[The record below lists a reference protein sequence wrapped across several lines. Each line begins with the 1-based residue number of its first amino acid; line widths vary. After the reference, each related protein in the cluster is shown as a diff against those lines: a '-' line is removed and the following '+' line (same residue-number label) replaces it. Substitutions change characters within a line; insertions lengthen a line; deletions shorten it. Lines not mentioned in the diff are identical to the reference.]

1 MIKNKEI
8 EKQTHDIHNKLL
20 KKFLI
25 ANIFKTINKDNLEK
39 MKIPILLIINV
50 AAYSLTN
57 IINKNKYEFF

>member
-8 EKQTHDIHNKLL
+8 EKQTPNIHNKLL

-25 ANIFKTINKDNLEK
+25 TNIFKTINKDNLEK
-39 MKIPILLIINV
+39 MKISILLIINV